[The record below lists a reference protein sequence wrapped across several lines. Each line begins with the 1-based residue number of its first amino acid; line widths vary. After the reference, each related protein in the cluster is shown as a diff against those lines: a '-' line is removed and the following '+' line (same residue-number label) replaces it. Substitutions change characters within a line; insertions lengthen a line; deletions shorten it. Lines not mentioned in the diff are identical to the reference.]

1 MEKKL
6 TAVEWLV
13 DKVFCKRTCK
23 WKGVI
28 EQAKE
33 MEKEQTE
40 NLYTEEQVKLAYMQG
55 YNRGI
60 QGNPNDMENYIN
72 FIRKNNNL

>member
-33 MEKEQTE
+33 MEKAQTE
-40 NLYTEEQVKLAYMQG
+40 YQSHTSYEKGFIEGWEKCQDNQQKEE
-55 YNRGI
+55 
-60 QGNPNDMENYIN
+60 
-72 FIRKNNNL
+72 